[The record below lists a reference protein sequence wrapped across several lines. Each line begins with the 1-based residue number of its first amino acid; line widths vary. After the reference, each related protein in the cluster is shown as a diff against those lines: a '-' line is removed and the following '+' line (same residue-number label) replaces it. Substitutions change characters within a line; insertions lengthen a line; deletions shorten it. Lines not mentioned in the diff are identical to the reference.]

1 MRRPLLAAAALAM
14 TLTAC
19 SLAFPFDVSREVA
32 LTGPAGD
39 ATWNEPVD
47 LSQED
52 DVWSHRDAL
61 KSLSV
66 SSVRVT
72 VRSIGADNAAS
83 SVQFSLALRPDGAPA
98 DGSGDLTVVRD
109 GTLKLAAGEKFD
121 LAGSAALDDLLL
133 STLQGDGKFAI
144 VAHASAA
151 AAVDAN
157 VVVSIAGSVEVDL
170 VKK

>member
-19 SLAFPFDVSREVA
+19 SLAFPFDVSREVT
-32 LTGPAGD
+32 LSGPAGD
-39 ATWNEPVD
+39 ASWTEPVD

-66 SSVRVT
+66 SGVTVT
-72 VRSIGADNAAS
+72 VRSVAADNAAT
-83 SVQFSLALRPDGAPA
+83 SVQFSLALRPDGAPQ
-98 DGSGDLTVVRD
+98 DGSGDLAVVSN
-109 GTLKLAAGEKFD
+109 GTLKLASGEKYE
-121 LAGSAALDDLLL
+121 LAGSAALDDLLM
-133 STLQGDGKFAI
+133 STLQGDGRFSI
-144 VAHASAA
+144 VAHAAA
-151 AAVDAN
+151 NAAVDAD
-157 VVVSIAGSVEVDL
+157 VVISIAGSVEVDL

>member
-1 MRRPLLAAAALAM
+1 MRRLLPTAAAIAM

-32 LTGPAGD
+32 LTGPGGD

-47 LSQED
+47 LSEND
-52 DVWSHRDAL
+52 SLWSHRDAL
-61 KSLSV
+61 TSVSV
-66 SSVRVT
+66 SSVTVT
-72 VRSIGADNAAS
+72 VRSVGADNAAG

-98 DGSGDLTVVRD
+98 DGSGDLSVVKN

-121 LAGSAALDDLLL
+121 VAGSAALDDLLM
-133 STLQGDGKFAI
+133 SAVQGDGRFTL
-144 VAHASAA
+144 VAHASAS